1 MKGIFATFCRPAAV
15 ALLLAAATQAV
26 AADLRDVVVEQIE
39 DRYRLR
45 SETWFDAGVEDLYRV
60 LTDYDLFVK
69 FTSAFVESRNLEP
82 GDDGQPRFYTRMEGC
97 VLLFCKSFERHGHLV
112 LDPMKRI
119 VAIVDPET
127 SDFKYSR
134 ESWTLVPEGRGTL
147 MIYDFE
153 MIPSFW
159 VPPVVGPYYIKRT
172 LREGGRD
179 AVDRIEAIARGE
191 EPTK

>member
-1 MKGIFATFCRPAAV
+1 MKGIFATLSRASAV
-15 ALLLAAATQAV
+15 TLLLVAGTQAV

-60 LTDYDLFVK
+60 LIDYDLFVK
-69 FTSAFVESRNLEP
+69 FTSAFVESRNLEA
-82 GDDGQPRFYTRMEGC
+82 GADGRPRFYTRMEGC

-112 LDPMKRI
+112 LDPMKQI
-119 VAIVDPET
+119 VAIVDPAT

-134 ESWTLVPEGRGTL
+134 ESWTLVPEGNGTL

-172 LREGGRD
+172 LRDGGRD